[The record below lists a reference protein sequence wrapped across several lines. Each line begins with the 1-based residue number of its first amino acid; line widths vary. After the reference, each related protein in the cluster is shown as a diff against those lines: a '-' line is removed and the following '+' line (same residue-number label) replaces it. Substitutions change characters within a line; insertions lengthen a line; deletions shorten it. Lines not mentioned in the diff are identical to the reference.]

1 MSDIILYSTGCP
13 RCKVLKLKLD
23 KANINYEVVEDIDSI
38 IAAGYKTA
46 PVLKVGDRFYEFGEA
61 VKWIKGDVI

>member
-23 KANINYEVVEDIDSI
+23 KANIPYEEIEDIDAI

-46 PVLKVGDRFYEFGEA
+46 PVLKVGEKFYEFGEA

>member
-23 KANINYEVVEDIDSI
+23 KANIPYEVVEDVDVI
-38 IAAGYKTA
+38 IAAGYKSA
-46 PVLKVGDRFYEFGEA
+46 PVLKVGERFYEFGEA
-61 VKWIKGDVI
+61 VKWIKGEVL

>member
-23 KANINYEVVEDIDSI
+23 KANIPYEEIEDIDAI

-46 PVLKVGDRFYEFGEA
+46 PVLKVGEKFYEFGEA
-61 VKWIKGDVI
+61 VKWIKGDVV

>member
-23 KANINYEVVEDIDSI
+23 KANIPYEVVEDVDAI
-38 IAAGYKTA
+38 IAAGYKSA
-46 PVLKVGDRFYEFGEA
+46 PVLKVGERFYEFGEA
-61 VKWIKGDVI
+61 VKWIKGEVL

>member
-1 MSDIILYSTGCP
+1 MNNIILYSTGCP

-23 KANINYEVVEDIDSI
+23 KANIPYETVEDVDAI
-38 IAAGYKTA
+38 IAAGYKSA
-46 PVLKVGDRFYEFGEA
+46 PVLKVGEKFYDFGEA